1 MLYPGGRTLGARPE
15 HALGSRSS
23 APPLTAAAAGEP
35 ADFFEVRVRPV
46 FARYC
51 HACHTRSKLG
61 GLEITSRE
69 ALLRGGKRGAAI
81 LPGNPTESL
90 LIRAVRKNGDV
101 KMPPQGRLT
110 DREIE
115 NLELWIK
122 AGAPWP
128 ETQGTPPPPT
138 GGEYV
143 ITAEQRAFWSFQPI
157 RRPAAPTVRNR
168 AWPQTSIDAF
178 VLAKLEENGLTPVAP
193 ADRRTWLR
201 RATLDLTGVP
211 PTPEEALAFE
221 RDTAP
226 DARARVVERL
236 LASPRYGERWARYWL
251 DVVRYANDT
260 MFGKPPAFDRYRD
273 WVIQALNDDLP
284 MDRFLKAH
292 LAGDLPRDT
301 GRDLRPALTPFV
313 DTSSGFADDDR
324 VDLVGRGFLGLTLQ
338 CAQCHDHQYDPIPT
352 QDFYSLMG
360 VFRSTRPREIPLAPA
375 PVVEEHRRLRQAA
388 DEAAKAV
395 KEFVDAENAR
405 VIGSLA
411 GKTAAYLLAAREAG
425 PAGGLD
431 PETVARWRR
440 YLRQPV
446 KPHPFFRTFE
456 SLPARQAAAPR
467 AEALRLE
474 KLILEALAEKG
485 RVDAYNRMLTAG
497 VDVQRMLGEV
507 EGRTMARDRYML
519 WQDLCARG
527 NPRAALSGPDARV
540 DGVLY
545 YRPEALG
552 RFLSPARAQ
561 LAALGARAAERKQR
575 VPPPYPYLSAIAD
588 LPTPLNLR
596 GHVRGSAENLGPEA
610 PRRFLRILSDGEP
623 PPFRHGSGRLEL
635 AEAIASP
642 RNPLTARVLV
652 NRLWQWRFGQGLVRT
667 PANFGQTGERPTH
680 PELLD
685 YLAGRLI
692 DQGWSLKRLHREML
706 LSSVYALSAAR
717 SAAHDAADPDNRLL
731 GRFARRRLD
740 VEALRDSMLA
750 VSGTLDPAAGGA
762 PLPLDAATNRRRT
775 VYGFISRQRRD
786 PLLAVF
792 DFPNPNLTS
801 EQRVPTTVPTQR
813 LFLLNG
819 EFMEQQAKA
828 LSRRA
833 KAETD
838 GSGQARLHRIC
849 ALADQR
855 APEPGEV
862 ARGLRFTA
870 AGEEA
875 WARFAQVLLAV
886 NEFLYIEEHPHATTR
901 PAWRPGERIWPVRF
915 LAGGPAR
922 LGRRP
927 ARAQS
932 APLRGEGQARHF
944 SIPEW
949 RAVARRLVRPQAA
962 AGEIPRQAEPYRQSA
977 HRTQDGQPDGVA
989 LRVRAVRAGGTGG
1002 ARVIPAS
1009 RAPCR

>member
-1 MLYPGGRTLGARPE
+1 MRWVTVFLLA
-15 HALGSRSS
+15 
-23 APPLTAAAAGEP
+23 PLTAAAAGEP
-35 ADFFEVRVRPV
+35 ADFFELRVRPV
-46 FARYC
+46 LARYC

-69 ALLRGGKRGAAI
+69 ALLQGGKRGAAI

-115 NLELWIK
+115 DLELWIK

-128 ETQGTPPPPT
+128 ETPGAASAQTT
-138 GGEYV
+138 GEYA

-157 RRPAAPTVRNR
+157 RRPAPPAVRNS
-168 AWPQTSIDAF
+168 AWPRTAMDRF
-178 VLAKLEENGLTPVAP
+178 VLAKLEEKGLRPVEP

-201 RATLDLTGVP
+201 RVTLDLTGLP

-221 RDTAP
+221 RDSAP

-236 LASPRYGERWARYWL
+236 LSSPRYGERWGRFWL
-251 DVVRYANDT
+251 DVMRYANDT
-260 MFGKPPAFDRYRD
+260 MYGKPPAFDRYRD
-273 WVIQALNDDLP
+273 WVIQAFNDDLP
-284 MDRFLKAH
+284 MDVFLKAH
-292 LAGDLPRDT
+292 LAGDLLPDA

-313 DTSSGFADDDR
+313 DTSSEFADDDR

-338 CAQCHDHQYDPIPT
+338 CAQCHDHKYDPVPT

-388 DEAAKAV
+388 DEADQAV
-395 KEFVDAENAR
+395 KEFVSAETARLMRNLAEN
-405 VIGSLA
+405 
-411 GKTAAYLLAAREAG
+411 TAAYLLAARGAG
-425 PAGGLD
+425 PAEGLD
-431 PETVARWRR
+431 PETLARWRR

-446 KPHPFFRTFE
+446 KPHPFFRTYE
-456 SLPARQAAAPR
+456 SLPERDGAALR
-467 AEALRLE
+467 VEALRLE
-474 KLILEALAEKG
+474 KLILEVLAEKG
-485 RVDAYNRMLTAG
+485 RVDEYNRMLTAG
-497 VDVQRMLGEV
+497 VEVQRMLGEV

-527 NPRAALSGPDARV
+527 NPQAALSGPDARV

-545 YRPEALG
+545 YRPEQLS
-552 RFLSPARAQ
+552 RFLPPAARRQ
-561 LAALGARAAERKQR
+561 LAALQARAAELKQR
-575 VPPPYPYLSAIAD
+575 VPPPYPYLSAIED
-588 LPTPLNLR
+588 VPTPVNLR
-596 GHVRGSAENLGPEA
+596 VHVRGSAENLGPEA

-623 PPFRHGSGRLEL
+623 APFRQGSGRLEL

-652 NRLWQWRFGQGLVRT
+652 NRVWEWRFGKGLVRT
-667 PANFGQTGERPTH
+667 PGNFGQTGERPTH

-717 SAAHDAADPDNRLL
+717 SAAEDASDPDNRLL
-731 GRFARRRLD
+731 WRFARRRLD

-762 PLPLDAATNRRRT
+762 PLPLDAANRRRT
-775 VYGFISRQRRD
+775 VYAFISRQRLD
-786 PLLAVF
+786 PLLAAF

-819 EFMEQQAKA
+819 EFMDRQAQA
-828 LSRRA
+828 LSSRA
-833 KAETD
+833 KTETD
-838 GSGQARLHRIC
+838 GSAEARLRRLY
-849 ALADQR
+849 ALAYQR
-855 APEPGEV
+855 APEPAEV

-875 WARFAQVLLAV
+875 WAHFAQVLLAA
-886 NEFLYIEEHPHATTR
+886 NEFLYIE
-901 PAWRPGERIWPVRF
+901 
-915 LAGGPAR
+915 
-922 LGRRP
+922 
-927 ARAQS
+927 
-932 APLRGEGQARHF
+932 
-944 SIPEW
+944 
-949 RAVARRLVRPQAA
+949 
-962 AGEIPRQAEPYRQSA
+962 
-977 HRTQDGQPDGVA
+977 
-989 LRVRAVRAGGTGG
+989 
-1002 ARVIPAS
+1002 
-1009 RAPCR
+1009 